1 MTVRD
6 KFWAYVTAFGTLW
19 GGLELTLGTFL
30 HVLHVPKTGLIMTLL
45 SLILVLAQR
54 HIFSERG
61 STFCV
66 GIIAACIK
74 SLSPGGI
81 ILGPVVGIIGE
92 AILIELCFL
101 VPKRGW
107 LPAIIAGGLAVTWSQ
122 MQSAFNLW
130 IYYGQDFIDGICVA
144 IEKFFSVPWSAAL
157 GWTLLGGFFGIMFV
171 VGAVGGFLGN
181 KLGIRVE
188 NELKHLENEELALS
202 AGKIDVPHP
211 RTEDALH
218 VISGLAS
225 GKRKFAKADE
235 QILKTRLF
243 VFPVAILSLIA
254 QFNGDLLWSSIA
266 LLGWLA
272 ALIIWARN
280 VLKAIWWPRFWA
292 LTVAISLICGLLLAW
307 DWKDGSWQWMT
318 GMEAT
323 ARMLVRGVYVFSLI
337 GWMTRCVR
345 TEEFLTIW
353 NKIHLPELGNALTNA
368 YQLLPEWIER
378 MNALVAQRPGGFKNN
393 WKYAEQSI
401 LMCLVDAS
409 KNVEE
414 TAFGNT
420 PATDDLPPHA

>member
-30 HVLHVPKTGLIMTLL
+30 HVLHVPKTGLIMTFL

-54 HIFSERG
+54 HIFSDRG
-61 STFCV
+61 STICV

-92 AILIELCFL
+92 AILIELCFF

-107 LPAIIAGGLAVTWSQ
+107 LPAMIAGGLAVTWSQ

-144 IEKFFSVPWSAAL
+144 IEKFFSMPWSAAL
-157 GWTLLGGFFGIMFV
+157 GWGLLGAFFGIMFIL
-171 VGAVGGFLGN
+171 GGVGGFLGN

-188 NELKHLENEELALS
+188 NELKRIENEDLEHSTCQTGDSHSGTAQ
-202 AGKIDVPHP
+202 
-211 RTEDALH
+211 ALH
-218 VISGLAS
+218 VISGISS
-225 GKRKFAKADE
+225 GKRKFAKPDE
-235 QILKTRLF
+235 QILKTRLI
-243 VFPVAILSLIA
+243 VFPVALLSLIA
-254 QFNGDLLWSSIA
+254 QFNGDLLWSSVALFGWIAA
-266 LLGWLA
+266 LL
-272 ALIIWARN
+272 IWARN

-292 LTVAISLICGLLLAW
+292 LTVAVSLVCGLLLAW
-307 DWKDGSWQWMT
+307 DWKDGSWQWMV
-318 GMEAT
+318 GIEAT
-323 ARMLVRGVYVFSLI
+323 ARMLVRGIYVFSLI
-337 GWMTRCVR
+337 GWVTRCVR

-353 NKIHLPELGNALTNA
+353 NKIHLPELGKALTNA

-378 MNALVAQRPGGFKNN
+378 MNELVAKRPGGFKNN
-393 WKYAEQSI
+393 WKYAEESI

-409 KNVEE
+409 KNVEDA
-414 TAFGNT
+414 AFRKM
-420 PATDDLPPHA
+420 PASDDLYPHA